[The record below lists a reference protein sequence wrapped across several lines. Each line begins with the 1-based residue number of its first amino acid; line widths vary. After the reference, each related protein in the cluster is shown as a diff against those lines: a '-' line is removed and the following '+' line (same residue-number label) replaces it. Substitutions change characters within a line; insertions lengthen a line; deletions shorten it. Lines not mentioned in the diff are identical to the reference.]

1 MSRER
6 CGRCGCDLGAG
17 REGVFYCENCLRTSR
32 HAGHAG
38 MWWATIIA
46 LILMVGGGVTMAIMA
61 PKLTISSD
69 LRLLIGLGL
78 TLVPALFWLIIF
90 YSADKL
96 EPEPKGYVFGLFI
109 LGILLGGAIQQPIQR
124 DIYELQRWLLPS
136 IAGGKWIPLVG
147 SFLLKGIVTA
157 ALTYFAVRFT
167 VMPTSEF
174 DERVDGIIYGTAA
187 ALGLGVA
194 ANLAYLSEHGT
205 ISLGVGALQIIITS
219 LAYASFGAIMGYF
232 IGLIKPGGGAS
243 VLAPFGVIVTAI
255 IQGLYEWMVMQ
266 MGSNNL
272 NYNPWPSLI
281 ATAVFA
287 AVAYA
292 VVFILIASAYR
303 AMVVN
308 PSGKESLA

>member
-1 MSRER
+1 MDRER

-17 REGVFYCENCLRTSR
+17 REGVYYCEKCLRTAR
-32 HAGHAG
+32 NAGHAG
-38 MWWATIIA
+38 LWWATIFA
-46 LILMVGGGVTMAIMA
+46 LILMVGGGVAMAVMA

-78 TLVPALFWLIIF
+78 TLVPAIFWLIVF
-90 YSADKL
+90 YSADRL

-109 LGILLGGAIQQPIQR
+109 LGILLGGAIQQPLQR
-124 DIYELQRWLLPS
+124 DIFELPRWLLPS
-136 IAGGKWIPLVG
+136 IAGSKFTPLLG
-147 SFLLKGIVTA
+147 AFLIKGIVTA
-157 ALTYFAVRFT
+157 ALTYFAVRYT

-194 ANLAYLSEHGT
+194 ANLAYLNEHGT

-219 LAYASFGAIMGYF
+219 LAYASFGAILGYF
-232 IGLIKPGGGAS
+232 IGLVKPGGGPS
-243 VLAPFGVIVTAI
+243 ILAPFGVLVTAA

-266 MGSNNL
+266 MGTGSL
-272 NYNPWPSLI
+272 TYNPWYSLV

-292 VVFILIASAYR
+292 VVFILVASAYR

-308 PSGKESLA
+308 PTGKESLA